1 MGGRGERKRKRKR
14 KRNGKAR
21 SDVGRDRRE
30 AWRAWRVIGAGGG
43 ESVGS
48 PRDLEIGEDL

>member
-1 MGGRGERKRKRKR
+1 MGGRGEGKRKRKR